1 MCDSISNEKIGAS
14 IMADLDGAFGNTW
27 RKGLMYKIYDC
38 GIRGN
43 LFITINSYLEN
54 RKARNLVK
62 NFTSDWFYTTKGLP
76 QGSIISPILFLI
88 ITGDLLADPRSSDSI
103 IDRLISHSST
113 GKSFNTSNVNSAKPQ
128 ESTFA
133 DDYNLW
139 KTAIKLA
146 DLESNTQKDLDVLL
160 EWCHKWRI
168 YINIKKTEVIVF
180 SGEKNT
186 ANISLKIKNNTIKQV
201 TAKRML
207 GVMTDEKL
215 TFKDHI
221 KHICMQAR
229 KSYSQLAAF
238 PNLPLS
244 TLKTLYKSFIR
255 SKLEYCWSV
264 WEHKLYFHN
273 NLQNIESVQRGAL
286 SLILRPFKSTTTI
299 AVESELNI
307 LSIDIRLKQLQ
318 AMECIKILR
327 KRDNPLKHR
336 IMRILE
342 TPTAY
347 LSPLQH
353 LAKVGKELLVKI
365 PKTRITNISDVK
377 IEPEPMITSTTTHNI
392 SIKNICTDLFVAS
405 LATSRALS
413 IYQKSIFN
421 LLIISPFTISYLIYG
436 KFSGSF
442 LT

>member
-1 MCDSISNEKIGAS
+1 
-14 IMADLDGAFGNTW
+14 
-27 RKGLMYKIYDC
+27 MYKIYDC
-38 GIRGN
+38 GIWGN

-54 RKARNLVK
+54 TKARNLVK

-88 ITGDLLADPRSSDSI
+88 ITGDLLADPRASDSI

-207 GVMTDEKL
+207 GVIIDEKL

-221 KHICMQAR
+221 KHICTQAG
-229 KSYSQLAAF
+229 KSYSQQHSLTFHSLLWKHYISHLSDLNWNIAVQSGDTNYTCITIF
-238 PNLPLS
+238 KILNLFKEEHYHSSYDLLNPLPL
-244 TLKTLYKSFIR
+244 
-255 SKLEYCWSV
+255 
-264 WEHKLYFHN
+264 
-273 NLQNIESVQRGAL
+273 LQL
-286 SLILRPFKSTTTI
+286 SLNWIFS
-299 AVESELNI
+299 
-307 LSIDIRLKQLQ
+307 QL
-318 AMECIKILR
+318 
-327 KRDNPLKHR
+327 
-336 IMRILE
+336 
-342 TPTAY
+342 
-347 LSPLQH
+347 
-353 LAKVGKELLVKI
+353 
-365 PKTRITNISDVK
+365 ISV
-377 IEPEPMITSTTTHNI
+377 
-392 SIKNICTDLFVAS
+392 
-405 LATSRALS
+405 
-413 IYQKSIFN
+413 
-421 LLIISPFTISYLIYG
+421 
-436 KFSGSF
+436 
-442 LT
+442 